1 MPLPLTESFVATL
14 SSSQTLYTFL
24 FGPAGATCSSFPFN
38 LAGTG
43 LMAMR
48 SQGSALQN
56 YGSSPAG
63 STFREVAS
71 SLANELV
78 AQLTQEHTREVTA
91 MYQEVIALRSE
102 LQRVAELMQ
111 GYMQRE
117 KQLHEMMEQL
127 TSTYQEATAHFHVA
141 HSNFN
146 DHAKNAA
153 VSHDQQRRALADPM
167 RDTELELQR
176 INALLAQPPIPPP
189 DVPSHLQQGCRSTLP
204 VSTGY
209 RGSPMPSRSSMQLN
223 V

>member
-1 MPLPLTESFVATL
+1 
-14 SSSQTLYTFL
+14 
-24 FGPAGATCSSFPFN
+24 
-38 LAGTG
+38 
-43 LMAMR
+43 MAAR
-48 SQGSALQN
+48 SQGATAQMN
-56 YGSSPAG
+56 YAAGSTAG

-71 SLANELV
+71 NLANELV

-91 MYQEVIALRSE
+91 MYQEVIALRNE

-146 DHAKNAA
+146 DHATTAA
-153 VSHDQQRRALADPM
+153 ASHDQQRRALADPM

-189 DVPSHLQQGCRSTLP
+189 DLPSHLHQGCRSAPPPRSAVAP
-204 VSTGY
+204 VSTGF
-209 RGSPMPSRSSMQLN
+209 RGQPMQPVGCRSNMQLN

>member
-1 MPLPLTESFVATL
+1 
-14 SSSQTLYTFL
+14 
-24 FGPAGATCSSFPFN
+24 
-38 LAGTG
+38 
-43 LMAMR
+43 MAR
-48 SQGSALQN
+48 SPGSAMAPQN
-56 YGSSPAG
+56 YSPSPAG
-63 STFREVAS
+63 NTFREVAS
-71 SLANELV
+71 NLASELV

-91 MYQEVIALRSE
+91 MYQEVLALRNE

-127 TSTYQEATAHFHVA
+127 TNTYTEATAHFHAA

-146 DHAKNAA
+146 DHAKNATA
-153 VSHDQQRRALADPM
+153 SHDQQRRQLADPM

-189 DVPSHLQQGCRSTLP
+189 DVPTHLHQGGRSPLPVRSTA
-204 VSTGY
+204 SSQY
-209 RGSPMPSRSSMQLN
+209 RQPQPMGSNMLQPMGSNMRSNMQLN

>member
-1 MPLPLTESFVATL
+1 MVDRNQGCPHSEAVAAYFDAAQKCKHIPISEQSLLMPSIKKHAT
-14 SSSQTLYTFL
+14 
-24 FGPAGATCSSFPFN
+24 P
-38 LAGTG
+38 
-43 LMAMR
+43 
-48 SQGSALQN
+48 
-56 YGSSPAG
+56 
-63 STFREVAS
+63 
-71 SLANELV
+71 
-78 AQLTQEHTREVTA
+78 
-91 MYQEVIALRSE
+91 
-102 LQRVAELMQ
+102 
-111 GYMQRE
+111 
-117 KQLHEMMEQL
+117 
-127 TSTYQEATAHFHVA
+127 ATAHFHVA